1 MKTNIQRREFE
12 FALETLLKACDGK
25 VKSVKVNW
33 DESDTEF
40 REAAKTVTI
49 TYNNDYKKRNKHRL
63 LFMESNSVYNNS
75 SFIKEERKNE

>member
-1 MKTNIQRREFE
+1 MKTDNQRREFE
-12 FALETLLKACDGK
+12 FALETLLKATDSK

-49 TYNNDYKKRNKHRL
+49 TYNNDYKKEINIAYCSWKAIAFTTIHR
-63 LFMESNSVYNNS
+63 S
-75 SFIKEERKNE
+75 

>member
-1 MKTNIQRREFE
+1 MKTDNQRREFE
-12 FALETLLKACDGK
+12 FALETLLKACDSK

-49 TYNNDYKKRNKHRL
+49 TYNNDYKKEINIAYCSWKALAFTTIRR
-63 LFMESNSVYNNS
+63 S
-75 SFIKEERKNE
+75 

>member
-1 MKTNIQRREFE
+1 MKTDNQRREFE
-12 FALETLLKACDGK
+12 FSLETLLKATDSK

-49 TYNNDYKKRNKHRL
+49 TYNNDYKKEINIAYCSWKTTAFTTIHR
-63 LFMESNSVYNNS
+63 S
-75 SFIKEERKNE
+75 